1 MLIHFQFFIAAGAA
15 SQYLML
21 RIPHNP
27 VARFSEQFLWYHGK

>member
-1 MLIHFQFFIAAGAA
+1 MLIHFQLFIAAGAA

-27 VARFSEQFLWYHGK
+27 VVCFSERFLW